1 MGLLRRSLALCM
13 TATCLTFVRWYFL
26 VRALDLP
33 FRMADAFRLGFV
45 GYLLN
50 FVSLGSVGGD
60 LFKAVF
66 IAREQ
71 PGKRAEAVATV
82 VIDRVIGLYVL
93 FFVASV
99 AALATGMIST
109 QQRDVRILVQATLWC
124 TVIGGIFITAL
135 VMPGFTNGRVSTWL
149 SELPRVGPIF
159 GRLLEAIRMYRT
171 RPGVLVLTCLLSVLV
186 HVLNTVGIYLIARGL
201 PGEYP
206 SLGAHFIIAS
216 LGMLAGAIPLLPA
229 GLGQFEGAMEIL
241 YQIVPGGANVSPDE
255 GLVVAFG
262 YRAITI
268 TIAAVGMVFY
278 FRGRRD
284 VDAAW
289 EEAEHMGDK
298 PESHPTDQAPVA
310 AGGEKISSRE
320 ASPDR
325 AAANGHKSPATI
337 TESR

>member
-1 MGLLRRSLALCM
+1 
-13 TATCLTFVRWYFL
+13 
-26 VRALDLP
+26 
-33 FRMADAFRLGFV
+33 
-45 GYLLN
+45 
-50 FVSLGSVGGD
+50 
-60 LFKAVF
+60 
-66 IAREQ
+66 
-71 PGKRAEAVATV
+71 
-82 VIDRVIGLYVL
+82 
-93 FFVASV
+93 
-99 AALATGMIST
+99 MIST
-109 QQRDVRILVQATLWC
+109 QQRDVRILVQITLWC

-135 VMPGFTNGRVSTWL
+135 VMPGFTNGRVSTRP
-149 SELPRVGPIF
+149 SELPRVGPLF

-186 HVLNTVGIYLIARGL
+186 HVLNTIGIYLIVRGL

-206 SLGAHFIIAS
+206 SLGAHLIIVS

-241 YQIVPGGANVSPDE
+241 YQSCRGARNVPPDE

-262 YRAITI
+262 FRAITI
-268 TIAAVGMVFY
+268 TIAIVGVIFY

-298 PESHPTDQAPVA
+298 PESHRGPIIGRSKRREIIEPAGCTGA
-310 AGGEKISSRE
+310 AE
-320 ASPDR
+320 
-325 AAANGHKSPATI
+325 ANGHNSAATI